1 MGKKTNNKMNID
13 VWRFIVS
20 FLIVAIHIS
29 PFDKISPQFDF
40 FFTRILGR
48 IAVPLFLMIT
58 GYYILDKSIND
69 IKRIKEYTKKIIKIY
84 LFCIILYIPINIY
97 MGKFANISFIQ
108 IIKDIFINGTLY
120 HLWYFPAL
128 ILGIWITYFLIKKLG
143 NNFLI
148 RSLSFHFNIIGIWV
162 REMAQWLQ
170 RLAVFAEDKS

>member
-128 ILGIWITYFLIKKLG
+128 ILGIWITYFLS
-143 NNFLI
+143 LI
-148 RSLSFHFNIIGIWV
+148 HI
-162 REMAQWLQ
+162 
-170 RLAVFAEDKS
+170 